1 MSSSGSYATCLADF
15 SADASNASD
24 ALVAA
29 APTADA
35 LLRCVVAA
43 AANAWAGHPDAV
55 RDAFFLL
62 CAASLVFFMQMG
74 FAMICAGCV
83 WVNKVQNTL
92 LKSFLDACGAPLGFY
107 TAVHAFVFGRTA
119 DGPTTFIGSENFFL
133 VGFENNSFWLFQFAF
148 CATSTAIVGQVIIC
162 AAVLLLLSVGGAC
175 QGSSAG
181 LVRH

>member
-1 MSSSGSYATCLADF
+1 MSSSGSYATCLAHF

-24 ALVAA
+24 ASAAA

-35 LLRCVVAA
+35 LLRCVAA
-43 AANAWAGHPDAV
+43 AANAWAGHTDAV

-62 CAASLVFFMQMG
+62 YAASLVFFMQIG

-92 LKSFLDACGAPLGFY
+92 LKSFLNACDAPLGFY
-107 TAVHAFVFGRTA
+107 TVVHAFVFGRTA
-119 DGPTTFIGSENFFL
+119 NGPTTFIGSENFFL
-133 VGFENNSFWLFQFAF
+133 LGFENNSFWLFRFAF

-162 AAVLLLLSVGGAC
+162 ATVLLLLSVGGAC